1 MGASAFI
8 HTRVDYSAG
17 EAFNKLVAEA
27 EYEDGHD
34 SYNGTISTCGMG
46 RVTKFSDVC
55 TPAVEKK
62 AYKYIKDHDNGSK
75 WVASVL
81 DLGVVGYEQ
90 ILVKKVSPTHKN
102 PAKYQQRFV
111 VYRMEDEYNREKY
124 VKDFGTKSE
133 ADTFAMKKTMENP
146 DTEYVVRKKPIIVN
160 SGSDTVTL
168 FKIEKKTLKTRPKS
182 VKTGAIL
189 KEKHKYVFY
198 GWASS

>member
-8 HTRVDYSAG
+8 HTMVDYSAS
-17 EAFNKLVAEA
+17 EAFHKLVAEA

-34 SYNGTISTCGMG
+34 SYNGTISTCSMG
-46 RVTKFSDVC
+46 HVTRFSDVC

-90 ILVKKVSPTHKN
+90 ILVKKATPTHKT
-102 PAKYQQRFV
+102 PARYQQRFV
-111 VYRMEDEYNREKY
+111 VYQLGDEYNKEKY
-124 VKDFGTKSE
+124 VKDFGSKTD
-133 ADTFAMKKTMENP
+133 ADTFAMKKAMENQ
-146 DTEYVVRKKPIIVN
+146 DNEYVVRKRPIIVN
-160 SGSDTVTL
+160 GGSDTVTI
-168 FKIEKKTLKTRPKS
+168 FNIEKKMLKTRPKS
-182 VKTGAIL
+182 VKAGTVI